1 MFLLLLIFLHTGKC
15 HPVLMFK
22 NHLNIHK
29 HYIYMFIF
37 INIKRNQLLKAISL
51 YSQIENN

>member
-1 MFLLLLIFLHTGKC
+1 MFLLLLIFLYTGKC

-29 HYIYMFIF
+29 HYIYIYVYIYKYKEEPVVEGDQFI
-37 INIKRNQLLKAISL
+37 
-51 YSQIENN
+51 